1 MTPSAFALICAFSS
15 SVSSPEIPTPSG
27 LSFPCPLLPGASFS
41 DPLPLPSVLS
51 VLSSPANFLALS
63 AASFASLAAL
73 ASPSLSPLLAASLA
87 LSAASWASLAAS
99 FAASASFWDPL
110 PESAFSCA
118 LSAAFFASSADF
130 CAPSAVLSFAS
141 DCFPPCDEPSLPFLG
156 FLFGSTRHISIFAY
170 YVFLLLI
177 KGILVFGITNKK
189 AKSNQLRI
197 VYTTFIILIVMTIAM
212 IAPAFLLLL
221 DKRTY
226 NLGLIPSIASAAYT
240 TYSITMSIVNMKKAK
255 NSDGPIIKQI
265 RLVNIVNTLM
275 SILVLQN
282 TLILANGGYTDDMK
296 KLSMATSIGIIVLII
311 FIEIY
316 QFILVKS
323 NHGVSKKW

>member
-1 MTPSAFALICAFSS
+1 MIKEVVKKLKNDYNKRTVIFAF
-15 SVSSPEIPTPSG
+15 
-27 LSFPCPLLPGASFS
+27 
-41 DPLPLPSVLS
+41 LS
-51 VLSSPANFLALS
+51 VL
-63 AASFASLAAL
+63 
-73 ASPSLSPLLAASLA
+73 
-87 LSAASWASLAAS
+87 
-99 FAASASFWDPL
+99 
-110 PESAFSCA
+110 
-118 LSAAFFASSADF
+118 
-130 CAPSAVLSFAS
+130 VTI
-141 DCFPPCDEPSLPFLG
+141 CFTVYNGILG
-156 FLFGSTRHISIFAY
+156 FLYDSIWHICIFAY

-177 KGILVFGITNKK
+177 KGLLVFGISNKK
-189 AKSNQLRI
+189 TRNNQLTV
-197 VYTTFIILIVMTIAM
+197 VYITFMMLIIMTIAM
-212 IAPAFLLLL
+212 IAPAFILVL

-311 FIEIY
+311 VLEIY
-316 QFILVKS
+316 QFVLVKAK
-323 NHGVSKKW
+323 HGVSKNNKI

>member
-1 MTPSAFALICAFSS
+1 MIKKFFKKLKNDYNKRTVIFS
-15 SVSSPEIPTPSG
+15 
-27 LSFPCPLLPGASFS
+27 F
-41 DPLPLPSVLS
+41 LS
-51 VLSSPANFLALS
+51 VIATI
-63 AASFASLAAL
+63 
-73 ASPSLSPLLAASLA
+73 
-87 LSAASWASLAAS
+87 
-99 FAASASFWDPL
+99 
-110 PESAFSCA
+110 
-118 LSAAFFASSADF
+118 
-130 CAPSAVLSFAS
+130 
-141 DCFPPCDEPSLPFLG
+141 CFTVYNGILG
-156 FLFGSTRHISIFAY
+156 FLFGSIWHISIFAY

-177 KGILVFGITNKK
+177 KGLLVFGISNKK
-189 AKSNQLRI
+189 TRSNQLI
-197 VYTTFIILIVMTIAM
+197 VVYITFIMLIILTIAM
-212 IAPAFLLLL
+212 IAPAFLLVL

-240 TYSITMSIVNMKKAK
+240 TYSITMSINNMKKAK

-323 NHGVSKKW
+323 NHGVSKK